1 MGLSLETR
9 LAAVPL
15 RSRLTASPFSSN
27 GHACGPSAAS
37 WLALRLER
45 ECSRGTLLGEAV
57 LLDLLLDAIARHGRE
72 VVDEDH
78 AVQVIHLVLD
88 DASEETLGLEVDGL
102 AVVVGGMDGDPLA
115 ALDVPEDA
123 GQRETSLLIGHGSA
137 STRDDGIDEGA
148 RAALAVVH
156 HEQAIGDAHL
166 WRGEADADLV
176 VHRLDHVAD
185 QPAELGRDLSDV
197 RRFSPERGVAV
208 ELDVEQCH
216 WV

>member
-27 GHACGPSAAS
+27 GHACGSSAAS

-57 LLDLLLDAIARHGRE
+57 LLDLLL
-72 VVDEDH
+72 
-78 AVQVIHLVLD
+78 
-88 DASEETLGLEVDGL
+88 
-102 AVVVGGMDGDPLA
+102 
-115 ALDVPEDA
+115 
-123 GQRETSLLIGHGSA
+123 
-137 STRDDGIDEGA
+137 DEGA